1 MFLIAL
7 GILLAVFGP
16 GHFAKADSCSMLA
29 LVNAE
34 RKKAGLGP
42 MVADVRL
49 NRAAEMH
56 SQHMSASGQMSHHL
70 PGQAD
75 PFQRMRDQGISFHS
89 ASENVAAGQTSE
101 AQVHDSWMKSA
112 GHRANILGPY
122 DAFGYGRSGNF
133 YTQEFAQDFAAINGV
148 QDACGQTSGRP
159 SSQEPVP
166 QPVPQ
171 PVQEPAQKTA
181 EGVFHVME
189 NQPAPVPPATPIPSD
204 TSEDSVSGSP
214 APSIN
219 TSEPTT
225 MVIASTIAPA
235 HSPVTDKHKFRAK
248 YCRLKCKNWKRVC
261 RWKCRKPN

>member
-7 GILLAVFGP
+7 VILLAVFGS

-34 RKKAGLGP
+34 RNKAGLGP

-56 SQHMSASGQMSHHL
+56 SQLMSAIGQMSHQL

-75 PFQRMRDQGISFHS
+75 PFQRMRDQGVSFSS

-101 AQVHDSWMKSA
+101 AQVHDSWMNSA

-122 DAFGYGRSGNF
+122 NAFGYGRSGNF
-133 YTQEFAQDFAAINGV
+133 YTQEFAQDFAAVNDV
-148 QDACGQTSGRP
+148 QDACRQTAGSS

-171 PVQEPAQKTA
+171 PVQESAQKTT
-181 EGVFHVME
+181 EGVFHIIE
-189 NQPAPVPPATPIPSD
+189 NQPAPVPPAIPSD
-204 TSEDSVSGSP
+204 TSQDSVSGSP
-214 APSIN
+214 APFVN
-219 TSEPTT
+219 TSESTT
-225 MVIASTIAPA
+225 MAVASTIAPA
-235 HSPVTDKHKFRAK
+235 PSPVTDKHKFRAK

-261 RWKCRKPN
+261 RWKCRKPH